1 MHAPIAVPEQIRRV
15 VLPVSALPI
24 RMPDTPSACPVGS
37 KISFY
42 RHETIFRAG
51 DAADGIYE
59 ILAGAVMVYQLLEDG
74 RRQVVEV
81 VLLGG
86 MVGFTVNGS
95 HPSTCE
101 ALTFARLHSYRKC
114 DLDHSLELR
123 ARVGAHAQ
131 AQICAMHQHVLALG
145 RKTAEERVAGLLARF
160 AELGLRHS
168 GRSVSLELPMTRGEI
183 GDHLGLSLETICRTL
198 TGFQQKGV
206 LALGKKRGEVIVRNL
221 RRLRQMAGLE

>member
-1 MHAPIAVPEQIRRV
+1 MLASIAAPARHLRV
-15 VLPVSALPI
+15 VPPVSDLPALPAK
-24 RMPDTPSACPVGS
+24 THSSCLFGT
-37 KISFY
+37 KISFE

-51 DAADGIYE
+51 DAAGGIFE

-86 MVGFTVNGS
+86 MVGFAVNGYQ
-95 HPSTCE
+95 PSTCE
-101 ALTFARLHSYRKC
+101 ALTFARLQSYRTC
-114 DLDHSLELR
+114 DVEHSPQLR
-123 ARVGAHAQ
+123 ARIGAQAQ

-160 AELGLRHS
+160 AELGQREF
-168 GRSVSLELPMTRGEI
+168 GRSISLELPMTRGEI

-206 LALGKKRGEVIVRNL
+206 LALGKKRGEVIVKNL